1 MDLNFLRA
9 EIARLR
15 TQVRYQRRDIQTL
28 SRAGLSTA
36 SAEELLARMESRID
50 ELCEK
55 RDRKVGELKVSGQP

>member
-1 MDLNFLRA
+1 MDLDFIRA

-15 TQVRYQRRDIQTL
+15 AQVRYQRRDIQTL

-50 ELCEK
+50 ELCEQ
-55 RDRKVGELKVSGQP
+55 RDHKKGELKVAGLK

>member
-15 TQVRYQRRDIQTL
+15 TQVRYQRRDIQKL

-50 ELCEK
+50 ELCET
-55 RDRKVGELKVSGQP
+55 RDRKVGELKVASQG

>member
-36 SAEELLARMESRID
+36 SAEDLLARMESRID

-55 RDRKVGELKVSGQP
+55 RDRKVGELKISGAR